1 MANTCIE
8 NTIPRLFPL
17 RKWKQTL
24 RTQDSRSCCRAGG
37 SSAALAMAVG
47 TRALLPSRTAGLCFS
62 LLNRH
67 HCNLEQ
73 SLAFT
78 SYFMYLCMYEF
89 SAIQQL
95 TPGRCC
101 GKRRAGLGRSVAA
114 PPAWP
119 QPLSPP
125 TLLLGSLGARCK
137 PSWFGQPLQ
146 KRPRALLSA
155 AGPLSPSPAAPGSA
169 FPPQGGSGPAASGR
183 SPGAWPALR
192 RGDRS
197 GWAR

>member
-1 MANTCIE
+1 MDCPCSLRFPVSEYATRRAPWQKLRYWQCLREVGTAGPAPGTGFPFTMANTCIE

-137 PSWFGQPLQ
+137 PS
-146 KRPRALLSA
+146 
-155 AGPLSPSPAAPGSA
+155 
-169 FPPQGGSGPAASGR
+169 
-183 SPGAWPALR
+183 
-192 RGDRS
+192 
-197 GWAR
+197 